1 MTLGFTGKVPP
12 PDEESSRRVKAF
24 WDANTGVVREGN
36 LFGISIEYISLTGKN
51 GVDIHRD
58 EDGVGRLAQIK
69 LINGQNSVILQAV
82 PVEDVSDKEVS
93 TDEECAL
100 LKKRLCRISFGR
112 LTRLQ
117 QGLLGTILSEV
128 SD

>member
-1 MTLGFTGKVPP
+1 MTTGDTSKAPSP
-12 PDEESSRRVKAF
+12 NKENSRQVRAF

-58 EDGVGRLAQIK
+58 KDGVDRLAQIK
-69 LINGQNSVILQAV
+69 LINGQNSVLLQAV

-93 TDEECAL
+93 TYEECAL

-112 LTRLQ
+112 LTHLQ
-117 QGLLGTILSEV
+117 QGLLGTIFSEAN
-128 SD
+128 D

>member
-1 MTLGFTGKVPP
+1 MPLGFTGKVPRQG
-12 PDEESSRRVKAF
+12 EESSRQVRAF

-36 LFGISIEYISLTGKN
+36 LFGIAIEYISLTGKN

-58 EDGVGRLAQIK
+58 EDGVDRLTQIK
-69 LINGQNSVILQAV
+69 LINGPNSVILQAV
-82 PVEDVSDKEVS
+82 PVEDVSDNEV
-93 TDEECAL
+93 TTEEECVL

-117 QGLLGTILSEV
+117 QGLLGTILSEG